1 MKKFELNISKS
12 FIINIVICLFLTF
25 ITLLIMLHTSVYHID
40 PNTQFGAVY
49 IDDNYRATYEFG
61 RVIREDNS
69 NFPDDSEIFLTQLKI
84 ILTGSYDVQLAYV
97 IFGVY
102 LSIIYAIK
110 YLKIKIV

>member
-25 ITLLIMLHTSVYHID
+25 ITLLIMLHINDYEID
-40 PNTQFGAVY
+40 PYTQFGAVY
-49 IDDNYRATYEFG
+49 RDHHLGAIYELG
-61 RVIREDNS
+61 RVINEDNS
-69 NFPDDSEIFLTQLKI
+69 NFPDDGEIFLTQLKI
-84 ILTGSYDVQLAYV
+84 ILTGSYDVKFAYI

-102 LSIIYAIK
+102 LSIIYVIK